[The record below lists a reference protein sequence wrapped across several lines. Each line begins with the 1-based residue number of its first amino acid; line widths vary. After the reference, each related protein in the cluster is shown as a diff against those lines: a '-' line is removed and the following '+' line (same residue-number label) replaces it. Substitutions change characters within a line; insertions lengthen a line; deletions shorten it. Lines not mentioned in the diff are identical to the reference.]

1 MARATNSRSSGRQ
14 PVERSMRG
22 STPAQRSR
30 YLDEGGKLQAP
41 TIQRYGGPVPMR
53 ESLPSY
59 VDLLKLSTEELGIVL
74 DRFGITQPWAQ
85 LRAEVV
91 GYVSRMTYYPPGSE
105 QFNAAL
111 DAILDRE
118 SKSGALGMSRQAY
131 REYEKISVDRAAT
144 FVRICED
151 DENSCDTCSDLG
163 GYEGTYEQQMEVGWP
178 GASSCEGGTK
188 CRCVVVQVD

>member
-1 MARATNSRSSGRQ
+1 MR
-14 PVERSMRG
+14 VENFRRLRFSV
-22 STPAQRSR
+22 T
-30 YLDEGGKLQAP
+30 E
-41 TIQRYGGPVPMR
+41 VPCPCG

-118 SKSGALGMSRQAY
+118 SNQEL
-131 REYEKISVDRAAT
+131 
-144 FVRICED
+144 
-151 DENSCDTCSDLG
+151 
-163 GYEGTYEQQMEVGWP
+163 
-178 GASSCEGGTK
+178 
-188 CRCVVVQVD
+188 